1 MIDRNLLVQQF
12 EETAR
17 RLGRRGVS
25 HELLQE
31 TLQIIENRKGCVTTE
46 STLRGELKAKS
57 KAIGGLMREGR
68 RDEAEEAKASVA
80 DIKAKIGA
88 NDETLKTLEAELHKR
103 LLHIPNL
110 PLDACPEGNND
121 ADNVELYREAPAT
134 DSFGDVPPH
143 WDIAEA
149 LGLLD
154 GERGAKLSGSMFTVL
169 RGDGARLMR
178 ALIAFAFDRYRDQYE
193 ELVVPHFVRSDVFT
207 GTGHLPKF
215 AEDAYHMG
223 DDDLWAIPTGEVP
236 LMGLY
241 QNEVLQEE
249 QLPLRM
255 MTHTSCFRREAGAAG
270 KDTRGL
276 QRLHEFH
283 KVELVKLCT
292 EESVDAEYEGM
303 LSDVEGMLRA
313 LELPFRVLNL
323 CTGDLSA
330 SSEYT
335 RDFEVYSPGVAKWL
349 EVSSVG
355 RFSNYQTRRGQ
366 IRYRP
371 EDGGKLKFPHAMNG
385 SGLATPR
392 IWAALL
398 ELGWEPEH
406 QRVRL
411 PDALV
416 PYMGKAYVEAN
427 PHRRA

>member
-25 HELLQE
+25 MDVLKE
-31 TLQIIENRKGCVTTE
+31 TLQIIEDRKGCVTTE
-46 STLRGELKAKS
+46 STLRGELKAQS

-68 RDEAEEAKASVA
+68 REEAEEAKASVA
-80 DIKAKIGA
+80 SIKAKIGE
-88 NDETLKTLEAELHKR
+88 NDESLRALDAELHNR
-103 LLHIPNL
+103 MLNIPNL
-110 PLDACPEGNND
+110 PLDDCPEGNSD
-121 ADNVELYREAPAT
+121 EDNLELYREAPAE
-134 DSFGDVPPH
+134 DSFGEVPPH
-143 WDIAEA
+143 WDIADA

-249 QLPLRM
+249 QLPVRM

-292 EESVDAEYEGM
+292 EETVKDEYEGM
-303 LSDVEGMLRA
+303 LADVEGMLRA

-330 SSEYT
+330 SAEYT

-411 PDALV
+411 PEALI

>member
-1 MIDRNLLVQQF
+1 
-12 EETAR
+12 
-17 RLGRRGVS
+17 
-25 HELLQE
+25 
-31 TLQIIENRKGCVTTE
+31 
-46 STLRGELKAKS
+46 
-57 KAIGGLMREGR
+57 
-68 RDEAEEAKASVA
+68 
-80 DIKAKIGA
+80 
-88 NDETLKTLEAELHKR
+88 
-103 LLHIPNL
+103 
-110 PLDACPEGNND
+110 
-121 ADNVELYREAPAT
+121 
-134 DSFGDVPPH
+134 
-143 WDIAEA
+143 
-149 LGLLD
+149 
-154 GERGAKLSGSMFTVL
+154 
-169 RGDGARLMR
+169 MR

-215 AEDAYHMG
+215 AEDAYHMR

-241 QNEVLQEE
+241 QNEVLQEAA
-249 QLPLRM
+249 LPIRM

-292 EESVDAEYEGM
+292 EETVSTEYEGM
-303 LSDVEGMLRA
+303 LNDVEGMLRD

-330 SSEYT
+330 SAEYT

-371 EDGGKLKFPHAMNG
+371 EDGGKLQFPHAMNG

-398 ELGWEPEH
+398 ELGWEPEQ

-411 PDALV
+411 PEALV